1 MVVNMIMKAAINKL
15 TQLGFSEYE
24 ARAYTALLKEH
35 PLTAYEIAKNS
46 GIPTAKIYE
55 VIKKLEH
62 KHTVQPIHGER
73 SKVYVPISL
82 DEFILNFRSSMED
95 TLLSLKNELREIKTG
110 MDTSY
115 TWHIRD
121 YEGLIL
127 KAKRM
132 FSTAQDAVLLLT
144 WPMELKVL
152 LDSIRGAEQRHVK
165 TAVIHYG
172 ATNIKIKQLYIHPI
186 EDTIFAERDVR
197 GFTLV
202 ADSKEALIGQVSG
215 KETEAI
221 WSMNDG
227 FVIMSENYI
236 RHEIYQMKTMKRLDP
251 LMRQKFGER
260 YERLRDIFNDDE
272 Q

>member
-1 MVVNMIMKAAINKL
+1 MIMKTAINRL
-15 TQLGFSEYE
+15 AQLGFSEYE
-24 ARAYTALLKEH
+24 ARAYIALLKEH

-46 GIPTAKIYE
+46 GIPTSKIYE
-55 VIKKLEH
+55 VIKKLEL
-62 KHTVQPIHGER
+62 KQTVQPIHGER
-73 SKVYVPISL
+73 SKVYIPASL
-82 DEFILNFRSSMED
+82 DEFVQNFRSSMED
-95 TLLSLKNELREIKTG
+95 TLHSLKSELQGIRTG

-121 YEGLIL
+121 YDGLIL

-132 FSTAQDAVLLLT
+132 FSTAQDTVLLLT

-152 LDSIRGAEQRHVK
+152 LDPIREAEQRQIK

-186 EDTIFAERDVR
+186 EDTIFAERNVR

-202 ADSKEALIGQVSG
+202 ADSREALIGQVTG

-221 WSMNDG
+221 WSMNEG

-260 YERLRDIFNDDE
+260 YEKLRDIFNDDE